1 MYSNI
6 YSVNCRRMTNNKVLG
21 HFQPQ
26 NVNFINMKKISLL
39 LALFILIAEIFNS
52 CKKAD
57 QAIYINQPTEHTDST
72 KNNNPV
78 NDSTWWTAS
87 AGHDR
92 MLELPANE
100 TTLEGGYWYSGNSRP
115 SNEVTVRWTKLSG
128 PNSYSLENK
137 DSLRTKLSNLEEGV
151 YSFEL
156 TVADVRSTKSNKD
169 TTLVIVGKL
178 SSSPKEIV
186 FKNINMICPWYCG
199 WEIERLY
206 SHIPSNKVFK
216 IFVQRNNV
224 TEWKEV
230 LLYQDDGTYEY
241 YYWIEKRPDGGG
253 MYNYGSLYIW
263 WFPGQGASDSW
274 NDSPTTNVKI
284 VY

>member
-1 MYSNI
+1 
-6 YSVNCRRMTNNKVLG
+6 
-21 HFQPQ
+21 
-26 NVNFINMKKISLL
+26 MKKISLL

-52 CKKAD
+52 CKKDD
-57 QAIYINQPTEHTDST
+57 QPTYINTLTKFIDSP
-72 KNNNPV
+72 KNNDPGNGF
-78 NDSTWWTAS
+78 TWLTAS

-128 PNSYSLENK
+128 PDSYSLENK
-137 DSLRTKLSNLEEGV
+137 DSLRTKLSKLEEGV

-156 TVADVRSTKSNKD
+156 TVADVLSTKSDKD
-169 TTLVIVGKL
+169 TTLVTVGKM
-178 SSSPKEIV
+178 SSHPKEIV
-186 FKNINMICPWYCG
+186 FKDINMICPWYCG
-199 WEIERLY
+199 WEIADIY

-230 LLYQDDGTYEY
+230 MLYQEDGSYKY
-241 YYWIEKRPDGGG
+241 QYWIEERPDGAG

-263 WFPGQGASDSW
+263 WFPSAW
-274 NDSPTTNVKI
+274 NSLNDYPTANVKI
-284 VY
+284 IF